1 MGNEGLLRVM
11 FVCRQNSRRSQIAH
25 GLLVDR
31 APEGVEVSS
40 AGLDGAGGLAAEAI
54 AVMDEQGIDLRAQSS
69 NALKEY
75 LAEHFEA
82 VIVLCGCLPELP
94 PDWKQRHLVEDWDI
108 AVPVAGDLDS
118 HRRARDLISTLI
130 STRIDS
136 LLQQPV
142 QEG

>member
-1 MGNEGLLRVM
+1 MGNEKLLRVM

-69 NALKEY
+69 NALQEY

-94 PDWKQRHLVEDWDI
+94 PDWKQRPLVEDWDI
-108 AVPVAGDLDS
+108 ADPVAGDLDS
-118 HRRARDLISTLI
+118 HRRARDLIST
-130 STRIDS
+130 RIDS
-136 LLQQPV
+136 LLEQLA